1 MVIIIKDFFHSV
13 GFKIIAAIMALL
25 LGVMI
30 YSATAEGT
38 MSPFGSVWEKI
49 ISPVQKVFS
58 QASASISGAFDSMFN
73 SENYRTENQSLQS
86 EINRLKNDLIDYEK
100 LKKEN
105 EDLRTMLE
113 LTTEN
118 EGFTFSPPCSII
130 ARAVNDPYK
139 GFTINGGS
147 NYDISPGDPVVTS
160 EGIIGVCVDVSDSS
174 TTVRTLYSPKTAV
187 YVYSLETNT
196 SGIIEGG
203 YDYSKDG
210 LCKMSYIDKSLEIN
224 VGDTVV
230 TAGSENYPSGQ
241 LVGTVTETGT
251 EDSGLSKYALVKPA
265 VNPESVTDVFV
276 ITSFSNDNVEN
287 VENIENETEE
297 EIK

>member
-1 MVIIIKDFFHSV
+1 
-13 GFKIIAAIMALL
+13 MALL

-38 MSPFGSVWEKI
+38 MSPIGSVWGQI
-49 ISPVQKVFS
+49 ISPVQKFFI
-58 QASASISGAFDSMFN
+58 QISENITGAFDSTFN
-73 SENYRTENQSLQS
+73 SENYRTENQSLKSQ
-86 EINRLKNDLIDYEK
+86 INKLENDLIDYEK

-105 EDLRTMLE
+105 EDLRTMLT

-147 NYDISPGDPVVTS
+147 DYDISPGDPVVTS
-160 EGIIGVCVDVSDSS
+160 EGIIGVCVDVSGS
-174 TTVRTLYSPKTAV
+174 TATVRTLYSPKTAV
-187 YVYSLETNT
+187 YVYSLETNA

-203 YDYSKDG
+203 YDYAKDG

-224 VGDTVV
+224 EGDIIV

-241 LVGTVTETGT
+241 LVGTVTKTGT
-251 EDSGLSKYALVKPA
+251 EDSGLSKYALIKPA

-276 ITSFSNDNVEN
+276 ITSFVNDNTQN
-287 VENIENETEE
+287 TQNETEE